1 MSQVQKILILGA
13 GGQVGTELQR
23 SFANAGEVIALSRET
38 ADLSRPEE
46 LRSLIRQLHPDVI
59 LNAAA
64 YTAVDRAESEPEL
77 ALTINGEA
85 PRVLA
90 EEAANLNALIVH
102 YSTDYVFDGAK
113 RSPWEE
119 GDETNPL
126 NVYGRTKL
134 AGERAIQEVGGR
146 YLIFRTSWV
155 YGPHGRNFLL
165 TMLRSGRERD
175 QLKIVDD
182 QFGAPTS
189 SAAIADATRAA
200 VERAVTGGT
209 SHSGVYHMTCGGK
222 TTWFG
227 FAKEIFA
234 EQEQQTE
241 SKSPQIIPIPSREYP
256 VPAMRPAN
264 SVLSNQKLQSSWSI
278 ALPDWQTALAEAMT
292 ALKPEGGIPAGS
304 RIC

>member
-1 MSQVQKILILGA
+1 MSQAQKILILGA

-85 PRVLA
+85 PRILA
-90 EEAANLNALIVH
+90 EEAASLNALLVH
-102 YSTDYVFDGAK
+102 YSTDYVFDGSK

-119 GDETNPL
+119 ADETNPL

-165 TMLRSGRERD
+165 TMLKLGRERD
-175 QLKIVDD
+175 QLRIVDD

-189 SAAIADATRAA
+189 SSAIADATRKSVDPALSGT
-200 VERAVTGGT
+200 VGTGAQW
-209 SHSGVYHMTCGGK
+209 SGIYHLTCGGE
-222 TTWFG
+222 TTWCR
-227 FAKEIFA
+227 FAQAIFA
-234 EQEQQTE
+234 QQHA
-241 SKSPQIIPIPSREYP
+241 SYKSPEVVAISSSEFPTAA
-256 VPAMRPAN
+256 VRPKN
-264 SVLSNQKLQSSWSI
+264 SVLS
-278 ALPDWQTALAEAMT
+278 
-292 ALKPEGGIPAGS
+292 
-304 RIC
+304 

>member
-1 MSQVQKILILGA
+1 MSRAQKILILGA

-23 SFANAGEVIALSRET
+23 SFADAGEVTAFGRET

-90 EEAANLNALIVH
+90 EEAASLNALLVH
-102 YSTDYVFDGAK
+102 YSTDYVFDGSK

-119 GDETNPL
+119 ADETNPL

-165 TMLRSGRERD
+165 TMLRLGRERD

-209 SHSGVYHMTCGGK
+209 IHSGVYHMTCGGE

-234 EQEQQTE
+234 VQEQQAA
-241 SKSPQIIPIPSREYP
+241 SKSPQIIPIASREYP

-264 SVLSNQKLQSSWSI
+264 SVLSNQKLQSFFGI
-278 ALPDWQTALAEAMT
+278 ALPDWQRALVKTMM
-292 ALKPEGGIPAGS
+292 ALKPEGGIPTGS
-304 RIC
+304 RIR

>member
-1 MSQVQKILILGA
+1 MSQAQKILILGA

-23 SFANAGEVIALSRET
+23 SFAGAGDVTAFGRET
-38 ADLSRPEE
+38 ADLSKPEE
-46 LRSLIRQLHPDVI
+46 LRSLIRQFHPDVI

-77 ALTINGEA
+77 ALTVNGEA
-85 PRVLA
+85 PCVLA
-90 EEAANLNALIVH
+90 EEAANLNALLVH
-102 YSTDYVFDGAK
+102 YSTDYVFDGSK

-119 GDETNPL
+119 ADETNPL

-165 TMLRSGRERD
+165 TMLRLGRERD

-200 VERAVTGGT
+200 VERAKAGGAN
-209 SHSGVYHMTCGGK
+209 HSGVYHMTCGGEA
-222 TTWFG
+222 TWFG

-234 EQEQQTE
+234 EQERRTE

-264 SVLSNQKLQSSWSI
+264 SVLSNQKLQSSFGI
-278 ALPDWQTALAEAMT
+278 ALPDWQTALAEAMM
-292 ALKPEGGIPAGS
+292 ALKPEGGMPAGS
-304 RIC
+304 RIR